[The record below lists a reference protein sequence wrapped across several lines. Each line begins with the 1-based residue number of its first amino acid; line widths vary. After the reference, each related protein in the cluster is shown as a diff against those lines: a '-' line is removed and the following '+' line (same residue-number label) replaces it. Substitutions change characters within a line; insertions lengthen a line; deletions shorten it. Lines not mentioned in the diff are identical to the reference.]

1 VHVSFN
7 AFKDPKVLIVLALL
21 IGYGVLVTHM
31 RVRRA
36 DFRPGASWWIGPTCL
51 NISPVSIDQ

>member
-1 VHVSFN
+1 MHVSFN
-7 AFKDPKVLIVLALL
+7 AFKDPKVLIVQALL

-36 DFRPGASWWIGPTCL
+36 IFCFGVA
-51 NISPVSIDQ
+51 

>member
-7 AFKDPKVLIVLALL
+7 AFKHPKVLIVQALL
-21 IGYGVLVTHM
+21 IGYGVLATHM

-36 DFRPGASWWIGPTCL
+36 LIFIIG
-51 NISPVSIDQ
+51 IGDG

>member
-1 VHVSFN
+1 MHVSFN
-7 AFKDPKVLIVLALL
+7 AFKDPEVLIVQALL

-36 DFRPGASWWIGPTCL
+36 KYLRL
-51 NISPVSIDQ
+51 Q